1 MFQNKFPFF
10 TFLYAICR
18 NWADDPNQ
26 KIKLKSFHCEII
38 NDKNALQVEEKHFK
52 ELPVISNITPEMVL
66 KNYYRIKQE
75 IDELIE
81 TEIEALL
88 DTPGK
93 ENILLD

>member
-1 MFQNKFPFF
+1 
-10 TFLYAICR
+10 
-18 NWADDPNQ
+18 
-26 KIKLKSFHCEII
+26 
-38 NDKNALQVEEKHFK
+38 
-52 ELPVISNITPEMVL
+52 MVL